1 MKNILYLFFVIAL
14 LGCGSDD
21 DDSSNNPNNNPYF
34 FEIELGGETHEIR
47 GNTAEDNFGLGS
59 LNKGYVLGQQLIQ
72 FTIGDKSAD
81 NYISGQN
88 LSISMGVNNMSIGN
102 NSGSLN
108 FVSAGTY
115 FTDYMESIGVNFFWG
130 FSENQGTSATS
141 SNLLYNISNIMI
153 TDLGTASS
161 TWNQDGCNAPFGGT
175 CYGENVEGSYESV
188 LYFIEGGTNL
198 VYSIPVP
205 IKIRFSLPRIN

>member
-47 GNTAEDNFGLGS
+47 GNTAEDNFGPGS
-59 LNKGYVLGQQLIQ
+59 LNKGYVLGQQFIQ

-88 LSISMGVNNMSIGN
+88 LSIRMDVNNMSIGN

-108 FVSAGTY
+108 LFLAGAY
-115 FTDYMESIGVNFFWG
+115 FTDYMESIGVNIFPQI
-130 FSENQGTSATS
+130 FSENQGTSAN
-141 SNLLYNISNIMI
+141 SNVNSDISNIMF
-153 TDLGTASS
+153 TDLGTAPS

-188 LYFIEGGTNL
+188 LYFIEGANL